1 MNEKRKQHSDYINNK
16 FMTPEQEK
24 ADDLAC
30 AIKFLLQKKALP
42 SEIVAMLYNMLRQ
55 LEDTKTT
62 LPKKILRSMATKIER
77 ISDEYQNRR

>member
-30 AIKFLLQKKALP
+30 AIKFLLQKRALP
-42 SEIVAMLYNMLRQ
+42 SKIVQMLYNMLHQ
-55 LEDTKTT
+55 LEDTKNTI
-62 LPKKILRSMATKIER
+62 PKKILRSMEAKIGR
-77 ISDEYQNRR
+77 INEEYQNRR

>member
-30 AIKFLLQKKALP
+30 AIKFLLQKRALP
-42 SEIVAMLYNMLRQ
+42 SKIVQMLHNMLHQ
-55 LEDTKTT
+55 LENTKTT
-62 LPKKILRSMATKIER
+62 LPKKILRSIAAKIER
-77 ISDEYQNRR
+77 INDEYQNKR